1 MKKAK
6 SKTKLH
12 DVEGKRVTFPKGV
25 SVEVKNG
32 VRKIVVTWS
41 EHGKVR
47 RKYYDYTLTDF
58 EDAKQHNETIK
69 REQRKFGSDFG
80 NITDDEKRA
89 LDLWRQYSKEAMS
102 NGFPFASAYEIMVR
116 GLNGSQTTTP
126 DFETLARLYFEKS
139 LMRKTDGE
147 MTDHAEVIRT
157 RLFNHISPYF
167 GNKPV
172 HTITEDEVMAFLE
185 TRQGKQGKASSSTRE
200 QFLSLMKSVFRFAV
214 EQGTITKE
222 HNPVKLIQTVKR
234 KKDTEP
240 EILRVE
246 DVKRIFA
253 FVKNNPQYHKFI
265 PALAIGFFCGPR
277 VEERAKLTYADIF
290 VGGRNEIF
298 VSAAVAKNGIA
309 RFVYPSAN
317 VKAWLDF
324 AKAHGVSMQE
334 TDSLISGETVKQ
346 RKTAHSA
353 FLKVLST
360 ETGVTLPK
368 NCIRHTAASFMAESQ
383 GYTETANQLGHD
395 IGMLLKHYRRA
406 ITKVEA
412 EAFFN
417 ITPDTV

>member
-1 MKKAK
+1 MKKTK
-6 SKTKLH
+6 SKTKFH
-12 DVEGKRVTFPKGV
+12 DVEGKRVTFPKGI

-69 REQRKFGSDFG
+69 REQRKYGSDFG

-126 DFETLARLYFEKS
+126 DFETLARLYFEKC

-157 RLFNHISPYF
+157 RLFNHIAPYF

-172 HTITEDEVMAFLE
+172 HTITEDDVLTFLE
-185 TRQGKQGKASSSTRE
+185 KRQGKRGKASSTTRE
-200 QFLSLMKSVFRFAV
+200 QFLGLMKSVFKFAV
-214 EQGTITKE
+214 EQGSIRKE
-222 HNPVKLIQTVKR
+222 DNPVKLIQAT
-234 KKDTEP
+234 KKKKESEP
-240 EILRVE
+240 EILRVDE
-246 DVKRIFA
+246 VKRIFA
-253 FVKNNPQYHKFI
+253 FVKNNPQYHKWI
-265 PALAIGFFCGPR
+265 PVLTIGFFGGAR

-290 VGGRNEIF
+290 IGGRNEIF
-298 VSAAVAKNGIA
+298 ISSAIAKNGIA

-324 AKAHGVSMQE
+324 ARAHNVPMQA
-334 TDSLISGETVKQ
+334 TDCIIQGETLKQ

-353 FLKVLST
+353 FLKVLSS
-360 ETGVTLPK
+360 EAGVTLPK
-368 NCIRHTAASFMAESQ
+368 NCIRHTAASFMCEQQ
-383 GYTETANQLGHD
+383 GYTDTANQLGHD

-406 ITKVEA
+406 ITKTEA
-412 EAFFN
+412 EEYFN
-417 ITPDTV
+417 IMPDSI